1 MTILKLEEA
10 TNLYNKIKEIDD
22 MLDGSGMLT
31 IHMANSH
38 QQSVRY
44 ATGVDY
50 DTPGNGII
58 TLIKAERIKLIGQLE
73 KL

>member
-1 MTILKLEEA
+1 MTIAKLDEA
-10 TNLYNKIKEIDD
+10 NYINNKIKEIDD
-22 MLDGSGMLT
+22 MLGADGILT
-31 IHMANSH
+31 IHKANNTSK
-38 QQSVRY
+38 SVRY

-58 TLIKAERIKLIGQLE
+58 TLIKAECIKLIGQLE